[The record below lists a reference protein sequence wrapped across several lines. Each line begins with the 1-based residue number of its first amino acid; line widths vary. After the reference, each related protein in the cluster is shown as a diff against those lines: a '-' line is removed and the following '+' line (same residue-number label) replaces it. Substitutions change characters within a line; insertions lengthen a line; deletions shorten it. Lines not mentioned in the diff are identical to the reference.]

1 MNDEYDYKCNYK
13 RLEKLALEYRN
24 DRDYTYSVF
33 IKKFSTFVVKIVE
46 YKHKN
51 GELSDEMQSNFN
63 KIANIKQGCE
73 DGELFP
79 LMMKETIKFMN
90 ELEDKF
96 NLPPVDFKKYDRHLN
111 TFEDYQH
118 VMWNAYDWG
127 YFGTEYVNELQA
139 IAYKLDCKLCE
150 GEMNEKLLEMFENNI
165 KIVKMETESV
175 IPRYFECYICHFNLS
190 CTPRENYE
198 TECNHKFHVECLRKY
213 IKNDNCDEC
222 PLCHTMF
229 VKDDYLCLHDSCY
242 WCGER
247 KDEKYNGVFCQE
259 CFSNLGIIKETLEPL
274 KHNID
279 WDLVDEEPIPYFMFD
294 EWRKNRNCEKEAER
308 IQLYKEFVNRYV
320 RSISNIVKYFKYV
333 RLINVTPHINTLIL
347 QLLKN
352 CLQFRN
358 KKYVMR
364 LESDATKVRQDMSKL
379 NFCIDDAHSFSI
391 FELNSGES
399 NVEYTIYQQIV
410 MDYINHLVNLYENFE
425 NKQNASVF
433 EELSLF
439 QINIEKYENQLL
451 ANALLEFIGQLPT
464 EAYDALSADFKR
476 AIVNLKEAHTE
487 EREIGVN
494 ADLRDCERELTNV
507 KKKYFVYY
515 FSDDQQ
521 KYKYIHY

>member
-1 MNDEYDYKCNYK
+1 
-13 RLEKLALEYRN
+13 
-24 DRDYTYSVF
+24 
-33 IKKFSTFVVKIVE
+33 
-46 YKHKN
+46 
-51 GELSDEMQSNFN
+51 
-63 KIANIKQGCE
+63 
-73 DGELFP
+73 
-79 LMMKETIKFMN
+79 MN

-96 NLPPVDFKKYDRHLN
+96 NLPTVDFKKYDRLLN
-111 TFEDYQH
+111 AFEDYQH

-127 YFGTEYVNELQA
+127 YFGIEHVNELQA

-150 GEMNEKLLEMFENNI
+150 GEMNEKLLEMFDDNI
-165 KIVKMETESV
+165 KIVK
-175 IPRYFECYICHFNLS
+175 
-190 CTPRENYE
+190 
-198 TECNHKFHVECLRKY
+198 
-213 IKNDNCDEC
+213 
-222 PLCHTMF
+222 
-229 VKDDYLCLHDSCY
+229 
-242 WCGER
+242 
-247 KDEKYNGVFCQE
+247 
-259 CFSNLGIIKETLEPL
+259 TLEPL

-308 IQLYKEFVNRYV
+308 IQLYKEFVNR
-320 RSISNIVKYFKYV
+320 
-333 RLINVTPHINTLIL
+333 
-347 QLLKN
+347 
-352 CLQFRN
+352 N

-364 LESDATKVRQDMSKL
+364 LESDATKIREDMSKL
-379 NFCIDDAHSFSI
+379 NFSIDDAHSFSI
-391 FELNSGES
+391 FELNTGEA

-476 AIVNLKEAHTE
+476 AIVNLQEAHTE
-487 EREIGVN
+487 ECDIGVN
-494 ADLRDCERELTNV
+494 RDLRDCERELTNV